1 MKKLGL
7 CERRGRGH
15 CEGRRPEAIPQRSAL
30 RARFTSFAVTL
41 LVTACSHQRVL
52 ESPIHPV
59 DAGMFWR
66 DQAVRRGFLTS
77 FSGKLKMSYD
87 GKDQEVSGKGR
98 IVGRAPNGFRV
109 ELRDPIGRLHY
120 VLVQK
125 GTQFA
130 VHYPRNKQAVKE
142 AVGGKAYFK
151 KVLGKDLVFSD
162 LALVFAGVVPAKW
175 DKAKFESWEWD
186 KSKGAFR
193 GIAKQGDETLTVW
206 VDSGN
211 ESLQALVWEAGGDK
225 VEATYQDYDKCCE
238 GMRGSF
244 ALGYEAKVTLPG
256 QDTAMEVV
264 WESLKRQDIPVA
276 AFDFQPAAGDR
287 VVEIR

>member
-1 MKKLGL
+1 MKKL
-7 CERRGRGH
+7 
-15 CEGRRPEAIPQRSAL
+15 
-30 RARFTSFAVTL
+30 AVGITVFL
-41 LVTACSHQRVL
+41 SVGCSHQRVL

-59 DAGMFWR
+59 EPGMFWR

-98 IVGRAPNGFRV
+98 IVGRAPSGFRV

-125 GTQFA
+125 GPQFA
-130 VHYPRNKQAVKE
+130 VHFPRNKQALKE
-142 AVGGKAYFK
+142 ASGGKAYFK
-151 KVLGKDLVFSD
+151 KVLGKELGFSD
-162 LALVFAGVVPAKW
+162 LALLFTGVVPAKW

-193 GIAKQGDETLTVW
+193 GIAQLGDETLTVW

-211 ESLQALVWEAGGDK
+211 EALQSLIWEVGGET
-225 VEATYQDYDKCCE
+225 VEATYRDYDKCCE
-238 GMRGSF
+238 GMRGGF
-244 ALGYEAKVTLPG
+244 ALAYEAKVSLSE

-264 WESLKRQDIPVA
+264 WESLKRQEVPVA
-276 AFDFQPAAGDR
+276 AFDFQPASGDR